1 MKLQKV
7 LVVTL
12 FVAASVASAAAQRK
26 YIVNPRPDNNKNL
39 PFSDAVLVGNTL
51 FIAGTIGLDPKT
63 GQAVPNTDAEAKA
76 ALDLF
81 KGTIENAGF
90 TMDDLVTVQVYCTD
104 LNLYDGFNAI
114 YKTYFHDNFPARA
127 FLGVDKLLRGGH
139 FEVTGI
145 AVKKPN

>member
-1 MKLQKV
+1 MRLRRIAG
-7 LVVTL
+7 VVAFL
-12 FVAASVASAAAQRK
+12 ALSISACVAQRK
-26 YIVNPRPDNNKNL
+26 YIVNQRPDNTKNL

-63 GQAVPNTDAEAKA
+63 GQALPNTDAEAKA

-81 KGTIENAGF
+81 KATIENAGF

-104 LNLYDGFNAI
+104 LSLYDAFNTI

-127 FLGVDKLLRGGH
+127 FIGVDKLLRGGH

>member
-1 MKLQKV
+1 MRLRRIAG
-7 LVVTL
+7 VVVFL
-12 FVAASVASAAAQRK
+12 ALSISVCVAQRK
-26 YIVNPRPDNNKNL
+26 YIVNPRADDRKNL

-104 LNLYDGFNAI
+104 LKLYDSFNTI